1 MFHHGTILVILLYS
15 IILRNHLKRLEWN
28 LDEKNTTPSDF
39 AIMVSNLPKATPEE
53 VKKYFEE
60 ALEDIEV
67 VYVNHAYDIRK
78 LLKLKKE
85 ATKIR
90 IRL

>member
-1 MFHHGTILVILLYS
+1 
-15 IILRNHLKRLEWN
+15 
-28 LDEKNTTPSDF
+28 
-39 AIMVSNLPKATPEE
+39 MVSNLPKATPEE

-78 LLKLKKE
+78 LLKMKKE

-90 IRL
+90 VRL